1 MNFLIFSNE
10 TKFYDKTLRIFD
22 DFVNFLLI
30 SMKNIILLDKI
41 FQKQNNNTSSIFLN
55 QSL

>member
-1 MNFLIFSNE
+1 MNFLTFSNE

-30 SMKNIILLDKI
+30 SMKNIIILDKL
-41 FQKQNNNTSSIFLN
+41 F
-55 QSL
+55 

>member
-10 TKFYDKTLRIFD
+10 TKFYDKTLRVFD

-30 SMKNIILLDKI
+30 SMKNIIMLDKI

>member
-1 MNFLIFSNE
+1 MKFLIFSNE

-30 SMKNIILLDKI
+30 SMKNIIMLDKI
-41 FQKQNNNTSSIFLN
+41 FQKQNNNISSIFLN